1 MDGRR
6 DDANNGQGGK
16 FCRLLA
22 PLFPASLPSSLPPIV
37 FTHRLACTISR
48 PPALGPSVGHPSILV
63 ICSPNIRIIRRHA
76 IRARPI

>member
-1 MDGRR
+1 M

-22 PLFPASLPSSLPPIV
+22 PLFPASLPRFPRPFLPLCLRIGSLARSP
-37 FTHRLACTISR
+37 AR
-48 PPALGPSVGHPSILV
+48 PLGRSVAHPSILV
-63 ICSPNIRIIRRHA
+63 ICSPNIRIIRRRHA